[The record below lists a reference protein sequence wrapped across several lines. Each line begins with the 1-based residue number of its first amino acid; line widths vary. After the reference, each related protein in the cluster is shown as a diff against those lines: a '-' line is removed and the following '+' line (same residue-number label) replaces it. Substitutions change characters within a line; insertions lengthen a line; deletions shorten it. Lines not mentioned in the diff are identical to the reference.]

1 MIPYLSLFAVLSAFG
16 LGISNQQQRW
26 ILPFILIFLFWF
38 MGWRFYVGCDFL
50 GYLSRYE
57 NTFPW
62 GSPLRA
68 LDSKE
73 PAFELIMTS
82 VKINGLPYLWINIIC
97 SAIILL
103 SYFRYFRTSS
113 QPLRE
118 LSLLFPVIIVQLSMS
133 GLRQGIAVAM
143 LTAACAEFIK
153 GRRLATAAWIIL
165 AAQFHN
171 SVAAFLPLA
180 LLVGRSISFRQL
192 LLAVAVLT
200 PVAAYLM
207 GERFDDYA
215 DQYVRQI
222 YGESASAGAFPRYI
236 LVLLPSLY
244 FWKFRRE
251 FQEKMPEWYPL
262 FQAFSLGVIFI
273 APLFLVS
280 SLIVHRMTFYFMPV
294 TIMIA
299 ASAYRVCP
307 INRMVPFVRW
317 APFLMY
323 GGYFVSWFALSAHAD
338 SCYIPYQ
345 SYTFQ

>member
-68 LDSKE
+68 LESKD

-153 GRRLATAAWIIL
+153 GRRC
-165 AAQFHN
+165 Q
-171 SVAAFLPLA
+171 SPAFDEFCAGCSEHSHGDPL
-180 LLVGRSISFRQL
+180 
-192 LLAVAVLT
+192 T
-200 PVAAYLM
+200 
-207 GERFDDYA
+207 
-215 DQYVRQI
+215 
-222 YGESASAGAFPRYI
+222 
-236 LVLLPSLY
+236 
-244 FWKFRRE
+244 
-251 FQEKMPEWYPL
+251 
-262 FQAFSLGVIFI
+262 
-273 APLFLVS
+273 
-280 SLIVHRMTFYFMPV
+280 
-294 TIMIA
+294 
-299 ASAYRVCP
+299 
-307 INRMVPFVRW
+307 
-317 APFLMY
+317 
-323 GGYFVSWFALSAHAD
+323 
-338 SCYIPYQ
+338 Q
-345 SYTFQ
+345 SGHG